1 MRRAW
6 TRGFDACAA
15 IRTGAQKRD
24 GDEAGGTWGMQTRG
38 GREPASP
45 ALKNAGA

>member
-1 MRRAW
+1 MDTGIRRLC
-6 TRGFDACAA
+6 G